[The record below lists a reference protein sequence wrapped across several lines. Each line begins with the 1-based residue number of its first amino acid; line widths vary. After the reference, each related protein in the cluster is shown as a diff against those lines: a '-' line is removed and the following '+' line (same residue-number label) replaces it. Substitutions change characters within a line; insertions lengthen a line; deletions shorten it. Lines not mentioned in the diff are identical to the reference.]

1 MRSLKRRIAKLFL
14 TLLCL
19 PAVVFQSGWIPAA
32 AGSEA
37 TLGEV
42 LSLKDALQEALA
54 NHHLI
59 REAEELEKAAMNEEQ
74 SAQAAMKPSLST
86 HYQYFR
92 LEDHPYAIFRTN
104 LGVQQVN
111 MGHRGTYTWD
121 VTLTQP
127 LFTGFA
133 LSTKKKIAG
142 LDVAV
147 SQVRKE
153 AAILD
158 VIKHVKTAY
167 YRVLLAQ
174 RYLDV
179 AREEVDLL
187 TAHLK
192 DAQRFYDQGLI
203 PYNDVLKSKVALAQ
217 AQQVL
222 VRRQKDLEVA
232 SADLNRLLGRDLSR
246 PLRLQEAASFQPQ
259 ALSLEALIAEALRT
273 RPELSLL
280 RLEVEKAKESVRM
293 AASELY
299 PKLYAVGAYERTGKD
314 PLGEENDYRNP
325 ETAAVGVRMDWS
337 VFEWGRSLAQV
348 RRQRHTL
355 AALQEKLADIETSV
369 ALEVKAALADVQV
382 AEENIQTAQKA
393 LEQAKENLRIT
404 RLQYQQQVTT
414 VTEVLDART
423 YLTQAEANFYA
434 AHYGRRIAQAELDRA
449 VGFRALDEGDK
460 DGR

>member
-1 MRSLKRRIAKLFL
+1 MKGRPSFLGIRTKVFVGLWGILTFLSLAPIPSALRANDISPDSL
-14 TLLCL
+14 TLE
-19 PAVVFQSGWIPAA
+19 S
-32 AGSEA
+32 
-37 TLGEV
+37 
-42 LSLKDALQEALA
+42 ALQEALT

-59 REAEELEKAAMNEEQ
+59 REAEELEKAAMNEEK
-74 SAQAAMKPSLST
+74 SAQAALKPSLSA
-86 HYQYFR
+86 HYQFFR

-104 LGVQQVN
+104 LGVQQVD

-121 VTLTQP
+121 MTLTQP

-133 LSTKKKIAG
+133 LSTKKKIAA
-142 LDVAV
+142 LDVSV

-153 AAILD
+153 MAVLD

-179 AREEVDLL
+179 AREEVEQLS
-187 TAHLK
+187 AHVE

-203 PYNDVLKSKVALAQ
+203 PLNDVLKSQVALAQ

-222 VRRQKDLEVA
+222 VRRQKDLEIA
-232 SADLNRLLGRDLSR
+232 SADLNRLLGRNLSQPVRLEDVSPPTAKSPPLEDL
-246 PLRLQEAASFQPQ
+246 L
-259 ALSLEALIAEALRT
+259 AEAERS
-273 RPELSLL
+273 RPELTILK
-280 RLEVEKAKESVRM
+280 LEVQKATEAVRL
-293 AASELY
+293 AGSDLY
-299 PKLYAVGAYERTGKD
+299 PKLFAVGTYERTGKD

-325 ETAAVGVRMDWS
+325 ETAAVGMRMDWS
-337 VFEWGRSLAQV
+337 IFEWGRTRSQV
-348 RRQRHTL
+348 LRQRHTL
-355 AALQEKLADIETSV
+355 KAVQEKLADIENSV
-369 ALEVKAALADVQV
+369 RLEVKAALADLEV
-382 AEENIQTAQKA
+382 AEENIQTARKA

-434 AHYGRRIAQAELDRA
+434 ARYGRSIAQAELDRA
-449 VGFRALDEGDK
+449 LGRRAP
-460 DGR
+460 